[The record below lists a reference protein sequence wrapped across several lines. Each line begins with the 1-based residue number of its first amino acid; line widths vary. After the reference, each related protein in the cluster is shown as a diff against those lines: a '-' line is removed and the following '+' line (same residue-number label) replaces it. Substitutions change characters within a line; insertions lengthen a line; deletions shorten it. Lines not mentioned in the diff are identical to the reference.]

1 MIAVRCLAFAGNI
14 DETIWSSFMYK
25 TKHLDAITA
34 VTDNLLT
41 TIQTLISMKSPI
53 TIRKS
58 YIGYDKRDKAEYN
71 MEGYDEEEAQQ
82 DKARHDKA
90 DREDQIMTKLLL
102 ITQFFFH
109 PVELISIRIENF
121 RDQQANLTSSSMLQ
135 VENNELELDSF
146 VPLLL
151 DIAQRVLG
159 FTKIIFEDGSQ
170 QCIKIIAAM
179 SSQFPLI
186 NQQTTEIG
194 EFFTHVDYANSDG
207 GLLQQGLLYLLNEN
221 GYPNMSIVE
230 AMNTIRLCMNVLY
243 VKINDNT
250 SSRGNFYSN
259 DLKVLLEICLRE
271 LRNLPKGGLD
281 HRFQLLRLNYVHL
294 MQVTLV
300 RTDCLQ
306 YAEPSM

>member
-1 MIAVRCLAFAGNI
+1 MR
-14 DETIWSSFMYK
+14 
-25 TKHLDAITA
+25 
-34 VTDNLLT
+34 
-41 TIQTLISMKSPI
+41 
-53 TIRKS
+53 
-58 YIGYDKRDKAEYN
+58 
-71 MEGYDEEEAQQ
+71 
-82 DKARHDKA
+82 
-90 DREDQIMTKLLL
+90 
-102 ITQFFFH
+102 
-109 PVELISIRIENF
+109 
-121 RDQQANLTSSSMLQ
+121 Q
-135 VENNELELDSF
+135 VENEELTLDSF

-159 FTKIIFEDGSQ
+159 FTKVIFEDGSQ

-230 AMNTIRLCMNVLY
+230 AMNAIRLCMNVLY

-271 LRNLPKGGLD
+271 LRNLPKSGD
-281 HRFQLLRLNYVHL
+281 RSFAALRLNYVHL

-306 YAEPSM
+306 YAEPSMREAIKGLFTNMIANEDEDEQCRHLTEEFFGNYPTLLN